1 MKFKIILV
9 FILFSGYVRA
19 QNVNIIP
26 QPKSVVNGTGQFTF
40 SNHST
45 VGVNDASLL
54 PIARYFQKQVS
65 LLAGFTL
72 AVDNKDAGS
81 VIHLLLTN
89 GDPTA
94 GAYSLKIVA
103 NEITISSSNRDGVFY
118 GMISLLQMIKDQP
131 RGETISLASLTI
143 ADTPR
148 YQWRGLMLDESR
160 HFFGMEKVKQIL
172 DWMAYY
178 KLNKFHW
185 HLTDAQGW
193 RLEIKKYPKLTLI
206 GGIGNYSDSIADPQY
221 YTQTQIKEII
231 AYAAER
237 FITVIPEIDMPGHA
251 TAANKAYP
259 QFSGGSV
266 EGYPNFTFNPA
277 IDSTYQFLGNIIK
290 ETSTL
295 FPSKMIHLG
304 GDEVALG
311 VKAWSLNPSIAG
323 FMQKNNFADVGE
335 LERYFFKRVADTAIN
350 AGNKVLAW
358 DEATG
363 TNLPAD
369 KTIIFWWR
377 QNLPGQLHLAVQKG
391 YQVVLCPRLPMY
403 FDFVQDADH
412 ISGRRWKGVYNTVG
426 SVYGFPERQMQNNE
440 DLQSKQIIGV
450 QANIWT
456 EMIGSEKRLDFMLFP
471 RIAGLAEAGW
481 TAPELKDEEAFNNR
495 LKASIKIYDAANIY
509 YFNPF
514 DKFFHDEA
522 IDFGP
527 KIRRM
532 PKPEAV
538 DYGDEDRPTRRSRHG
553 RSSKRSHSSKHSLS
567 KHSTS
572 KKKSSSKKSSSSGSS
587 HKSSHKKKR

>member
-1 MKFKIILV
+1 MKFKTVLV
-9 FILFSGYVRA
+9 FLLFCGSVRA

-26 QPKSVVNGTGQFTF
+26 QPKSVINGTGQFTF

-65 LLAGFTL
+65 QSAGFTL

-131 RGETISLASLTI
+131 RGESINLSSLTI
-143 ADTPR
+143 TDTPR

-193 RLEIKKYPKLTLI
+193 RLEIKKYPKLTLV
-206 GGIGNYSDSIADPQY
+206 GGIGNYSDSSADPQY
-221 YTQTQIKEII
+221 YTQAQIKDII

-290 ETSTL
+290 ETSAL

-335 LERYFFKRVADTAIN
+335 LERYFFKRVADTALN
-350 AGNKVLAW
+350 AGNKILAW

-426 SVYGFPERQMQNNE
+426 SVYGFPERQLQNNE

-495 LKASIKIYDAANIY
+495 LKASIKIYDAASIY

-527 KIRRM
+527 KIRKMER
-532 PKPEAV
+532 PP
-538 DYGDEDRPTRRSRHG
+538 DQNIDEEGYRPHRRHG
-553 RSSKRSHSSKHSLS
+553 RASKRSSHSSKHSS
-567 KHSTS
+567 SVKHSS
-572 KKKSSSKKSSSSGSS
+572 SKKSSSKKSSSSG
-587 HKSSHKKKR
+587 KSKKASHKKRK

>member
-1 MKFKIILV
+1 MKFKIVLV

-65 LLAGFTL
+65 LSAGFTL

-89 GDPTA
+89 GDPAA

-143 ADTPR
+143 TDTPR

-450 QANIWT
+450 QANVWT

-527 KIRRM
+527 KIRKMER
-532 PKPEAV
+532 PADQNIE
-538 DYGDEDRPTRRSRHG
+538 DEGYRPRRRHG
-553 RSSKRSHSSKHSLS
+553 KSSKRTSHSSKHSSSSKLS
-567 KHSTS
+567 SS
-572 KKKSSSKKSSSSGSS
+572 KKSSSKKSSSSGKSK
-587 HKSSHKKKR
+587 KSSHKKRK

>member
-1 MKFKIILV
+1 MKFKIVLV
-9 FILFSGYVRA
+9 FLLFCGSVRA

-26 QPKSVVNGTGQFTF
+26 QPKSVINGTGQFTF

-65 LLAGFTL
+65 QSAGFTL

-103 NEITISSSNRDGVFY
+103 NEIIISSSNRDGVFY

-131 RGETISLASLTI
+131 RGESINLSSLTI
-143 ADTPR
+143 TDTPR

-193 RLEIKKYPKLTLI
+193 RLEIKKYPKLTLV
-206 GGIGNYSDSIADPQY
+206 GGIGNYSDSSADPQY
-221 YTQTQIKEII
+221 YTQAQIKDII

-290 ETSTL
+290 ETSAL

-335 LERYFFKRVADTAIN
+335 LERYFFKRVADTALN
-350 AGNKVLAW
+350 AGNKILAW

-426 SVYGFPERQMQNNE
+426 SVYGFPERQLQNNE

-495 LKASIKIYDAANIY
+495 LKASIKIYDAASIY

-527 KIRRM
+527 KIRKMER
-532 PKPEAV
+532 PP
-538 DYGDEDRPTRRSRHG
+538 DQNIDEEGYRPHRGHG
-553 RSSKRSHSSKHSLS
+553 RASKKSSHSSKHSS
-567 KHSTS
+567 VKHSS
-572 KKKSSSKKSSSSGSS
+572 SKKSSSKKSSSSG
-587 HKSSHKKKR
+587 KSKKASHKKRK